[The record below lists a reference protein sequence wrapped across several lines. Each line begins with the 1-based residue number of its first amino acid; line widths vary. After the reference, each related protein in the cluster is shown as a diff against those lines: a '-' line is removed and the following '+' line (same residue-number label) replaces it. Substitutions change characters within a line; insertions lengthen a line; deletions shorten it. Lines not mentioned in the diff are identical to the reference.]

1 MKRTMP
7 PLILAAALSGLFAV
21 NAAAYGPSQG
31 CDRKSAQHKM
41 SHKSRSHHPI
51 AMMLKD
57 MDLTSEQLDALK
69 SIGQEQR
76 QARKASGR
84 KNPGQRAQAMADAIT
99 AEGFNGDALAKAE
112 RERADR
118 RIAMRT
124 ERLQKIIAVLT
135 PEQRL
140 ELKAKFEAQASGKN
154 AILAGLG
161 E

>member
-1 MKRTMP
+1 MKRTMTT
-7 PLILAAALSGLFAV
+7 LILAATMTGFFAV

-31 CDRKSAQHKM
+31 CDRKSSQHKM
-41 SHKSRSHHPI
+41 SHKSRGHHPI
-51 AMMLKD
+51 AAMLRD
-57 MDLTSEQLDALK
+57 MDLSPAQLDALK
-69 SIGQEQR
+69 SIGKEQR
-76 QARKASGR
+76 QARKASGP

-99 AEGFNGDALAKAE
+99 AEGFNGDVLAKAE

-124 ERLQKIIAVLT
+124 ERMQKIIAVLT